1 MKTKPLRKSQEQVPL
16 KVEDIEIQ
24 NVKTVD
30 KCIALIMLI
39 AVSLPFIAVG
49 VLKADIVWTAFLLVS
64 LIILYRMRGFIK
76 ELKQENINI
85 LNKIENLD
93 KSKILYLNSNH
104 KIQDIDKVRGIV
116 SEKKAD
122 IYLELLEIE
131 VCFVEKT
138 GEITINIGFVI
149 AAVLVGLT
157 NLVREKSMLEIPE
170 ISLLHIIAYSLL
182 LGISV
187 GYLRL
192 TLLRDDCNTKR
203 WKIIYAYCKDY
214 LSIEAEPYKKSL
226 WQKIQNWIKK
236 RSLISIDSVKATR
249 KSFPRKRR
257 NQ

>member
-30 KCIALIMLI
+30 KCIMPIMLI

-49 VLKADIVWTAFLLVS
+49 VLKADIAWTAFLLVS

-93 KSKILYLNSNH
+93 KNKMLYLNSNH
-104 KIQDIDKVRGIV
+104 KIQDIDKVREIV
-116 SEKKAD
+116 SERKAD

-131 VCFVEKT
+131 ACFIEKA
-138 GEITINIGFVI
+138 GEIGINTGFVT
-149 AAVLVGLT
+149 AAAWVALT
-157 NLVREKSMLEIPE
+157 NLVREKSMLEILK
-170 ISLLHIIAYSLL
+170 ISVPNVIAYSLL

-192 TLLRDDCNTKR
+192 AFSRDSCNTKR
-203 WKIIYAYCKDY
+203 WKIIYTYCKDY
-214 LSIEAEPYKKSL
+214 LSIEAESCQKTT
-226 WQKIQNWIKK
+226 WRQKIETIKLDK
-236 RSLISIDSVKATR
+236 ETIVDIK
-249 KSFPRKRR
+249 FC
-257 NQ
+257 